1 MFHMLKTMG
10 NINLGVYKQ
19 KLRETVLMKNKKI
32 FFLWLEPINKL
43 KEKRHPTNCNFYIYF
58 QNPPG

>member
-32 FFLWLEPINKL
+32 FFLWLEPIN
-43 KEKRHPTNCNFYIYF
+43 
-58 QNPPG
+58 